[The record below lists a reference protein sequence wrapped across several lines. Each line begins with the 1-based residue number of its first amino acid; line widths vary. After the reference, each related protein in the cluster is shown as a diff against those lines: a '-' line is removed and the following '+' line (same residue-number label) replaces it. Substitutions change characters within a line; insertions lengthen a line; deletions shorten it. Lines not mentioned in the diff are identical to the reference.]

1 MISLAAA
8 CGDDTEPTLDAAPP
22 VGGLVVTVDAPAG
35 GAQLTAAEPVAITWT
50 AQDPAGTP
58 VVVDVV
64 SVAEGGATAPIA
76 AGLAGAPGTL
86 TWAPPGVA
94 APTRYKIRVT
104 ATGAGGATAVD
115 ESDAFFTVSPPAT
128 GVSLAR
134 DLQPVFTA
142 RCTTQFCHGTASQ
155 VALLHLAPGFAHGS
169 LVEVS
174 SQSSACNAYKRVR
187 PGLPDQSY
195 LMWKLAGTGPCLA
208 GVRMPK
214 GAAALPPAEMSL
226 IRDWISAGAK
236 NN

>member
-1 MISLAAA
+1 MISLVVA
-8 CGDDTEPTLDAAPP
+8 CGDDTTPPLDAAPP
-22 VGGLVVTVDAPAG
+22 VGGLVVTVGAPAG
-35 GAQLTAAEPVAITWT
+35 GAALTAAEPVTITWT

-76 AGLAGAPGTL
+76 AGLAGSPGML
-86 TWAPPGVA
+86 AWAPPGVA

-104 ATGAGGATAVD
+104 ATGAGGATAAD
-115 ESDAFFTVSPPAT
+115 ESDEFFTVSPPAT

-155 VALLHLAPGFAHGS
+155 VALLHLAPGFTHGA
-169 LVEVS
+169 LVDVS

-187 PGLPDQSY
+187 PGRPDQSY
-195 LMWKLAGTGPCLA
+195 LLWKLAGSGPCLA

-214 GAAALPPAEMSL
+214 GAAALPAAEISL
-226 IRDWISAGAK
+226 IRDWIAAGAK